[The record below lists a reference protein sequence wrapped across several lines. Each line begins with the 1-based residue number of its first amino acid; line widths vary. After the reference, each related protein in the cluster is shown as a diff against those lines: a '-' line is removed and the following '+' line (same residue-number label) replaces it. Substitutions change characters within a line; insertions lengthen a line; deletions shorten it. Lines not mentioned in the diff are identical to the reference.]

1 VINGSKTFIS
11 NGTHCDLLVIVAKAD
26 PAKGAAGISLIVA
39 DTNDRPKGFERVHH
53 ASWGRRV
60 ADVELLRRHTRG
72 CDHDFVH
79 PILPHW
85 LAECGSLMLGFFLPG
100 MTTRTHLNPGASSET
115 HCKGCLRISV
125 CRVAIWPKETSAL
138 FVSAPASFRLQ
149 RHVFIRSSF
158 ELLDGSFHQVVG
170 VRYVEVPPSW
180 SQSNQSEGQ
189 GRCRGSERRLFAAP
203 LRLLQ
208 LPAHKVERRSQGWVV
223 RVDPSARIA
232 SRSSSSMRAWTPL
245 KHNRFR

>member
-100 MTTRTHLNPGASSET
+100 MTTLTPPESW
-115 HCKGCLRISV
+115 CLVRNS
-125 CRVAIWPKETSAL
+125 
-138 FVSAPASFRLQ
+138 LQ
-149 RHVFIRSSF
+149 RLPQDLGMPRRD
-158 ELLDGSFHQVVG
+158 LA
-170 VRYVEVPPSW
+170 
-180 SQSNQSEGQ
+180 EG
-189 GRCRGSERRLFAAP
+189 
-203 LRLLQ
+203 
-208 LPAHKVERRSQGWVV
+208 
-223 RVDPSARIA
+223 
-232 SRSSSSMRAWTPL
+232 
-245 KHNRFR
+245 N